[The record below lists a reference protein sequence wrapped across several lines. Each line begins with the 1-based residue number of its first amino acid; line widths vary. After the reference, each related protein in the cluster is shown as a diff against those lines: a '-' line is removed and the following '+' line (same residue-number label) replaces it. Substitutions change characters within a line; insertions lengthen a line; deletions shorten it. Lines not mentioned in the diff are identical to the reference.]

1 MRYTVNLS
9 FKLPVPLLNILLL
22 LINNWTL
29 FNSVSANKNQI
40 LYAIRKKLAR
50 MENDNAAYFI
60 LELFS
65 TTLFKL
71 DLQKTNFL

>member
-50 MENDNAAYFI
+50 MENDNAAYFYFGTFQYNI
-60 LELFS
+60 IQIRF
-65 TTLFKL
+65 T
-71 DLQKTNFL
+71 KTNFL